1 MFGALVFTVFL
12 LMLPG
17 FFRFL
22 CRVRIIFFGSPKA
35 QIALRIKMKKEMK
48 HIKRYGC

>member
-1 MFGALVFTVFL
+1 MFGALIFIVFF

-22 CRVRIIFFGSPKA
+22 YRAWIIFFGSPKA
-35 QIALRIKMKKEMK
+35 QIALRIKMKNAQNHRKK
-48 HIKRYGC
+48 YGF